1 MGTQS
6 TKTARRPAKAS
17 RGTKKTA
24 KNSSA
29 DKSAR
34 TSLKKPASKSS
45 RRVAATT
52 TRGARPAT
60 ASFVAKA
67 AAKPKSA
74 GKAPAKPAVG
84 VSKPVSKAVAVA
96 KPIVVKPQS
105 KAEAKAEPKA
115 AAKTLSKN
123 LSKTVSKIA
132 AQIAAKMASG
142 KESAKQ
148 APKIA
153 TKEATPAPKMIR
165 TYSPPVQPA
174 APELPI
180 VRHKYSVGETVYFT
194 SPNFGRAAASGTYT
208 VIKLLPSE
216 SDDYQYRIKS
226 SGEAFERVAK
236 ESQLDRV

>member
-17 RGTKKTA
+17 RGVKKSA
-24 KNSSA
+24 KNSTA

-34 TSLKKPASKSS
+34 TSVKKPASKSS

-60 ASFVAKA
+60 AAFVSKPANKP
-67 AAKPKSA
+67 AAKPA
-74 GKAPAKPAVG
+74 GKAIAKPAA
-84 VSKPVSKAVAVA
+84 KPVA
-96 KPIVVKPQS
+96 VKPPS
-105 KAEAKAEPKA
+105 KAESRA
-115 AAKTLSKN
+115 AAKT

-132 AQIAAKMASG
+132 AQIAAKVASG
-142 KESAKQ
+142 KEAAKESAKV
-148 APKIA
+148 AAKVA
-153 TKEATPAPKMIR
+153 NKDTAAPKMIR